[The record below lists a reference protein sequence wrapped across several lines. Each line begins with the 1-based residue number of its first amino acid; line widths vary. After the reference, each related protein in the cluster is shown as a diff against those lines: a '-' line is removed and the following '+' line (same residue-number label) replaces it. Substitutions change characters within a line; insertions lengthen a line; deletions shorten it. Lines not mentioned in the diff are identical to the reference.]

1 MECPL
6 TWVSKLQTQIAL
18 STMEAEYIAL
28 SQSMRDLIAIRE
40 IIQEIQTFVIA
51 GKVKPIQYSTHSKT
65 FTLDKI
71 SQSIVH
77 KDNESCLRF
86 ANMPKMSPRPKHIA
100 LPYHFFRSKV
110 EELQIKVV
118 GIFTHDQLADQ
129 FTKGL
134 VEVLFVKAR
143 KELMGW

>member
-1 MECPL
+1 
-6 TWVSKLQTQIAL
+6 
-18 STMEAEYIAL
+18 MEAEYIAL

-51 GKVKPIQYSTHSKT
+51 GKVKPIQFSTHSKT

-71 SQSIVH
+71 PQFIVH
-77 KDNESCLRF
+77 EDNESCLRF
-86 ANMPKMSPRPKHIA
+86 ANMPKMSPRTKHIA
-100 LPYHFFRSKV
+100 LPYHFFRSKI
-110 EELQIKVV
+110 EELQVKVV

-134 VEVLFVKAR
+134 VEVLFIKAR
-143 KELMGW
+143 K